1 MKEFKIQ
8 YLLAEQ
14 LDDFRKNILYSDQSL
29 KYCKKFNKEKNGGI
43 TVLFLTNYLLMKQ
56 SAPQSIMT

>member
-14 LDDFRKNILYSDQSL
+14 LNDFRKNILYSDQSL

-43 TVLFLTNYLLMKQ
+43 YKSFCLFSFIYIFANVD
-56 SAPQSIMT
+56 SP